1 MILAF
6 SAITFGIALMW
17 TSAEKLEKYS
27 VLSAKQFGL
36 SPFFIGSTVI
46 AFGTSAPEM
55 LTTFFVS
62 MENKGTMVIGN
73 VIGSN
78 VANLSLVFGSML
90 LILAYKKL
98 NISQDKS
105 ILINLII
112 LLISSLLVWFLIAT
126 NPFSIFTSVILL
138 FCLISVISF
147 WYKNSNA
154 KEIDSFAEVEKNV
167 FFNV

>member
-6 SAITFGIALMW
+6 SAIAFGIALMW

-27 VLSAKQFGL
+27 VLSAKQFVL
-36 SPFFIGSTVI
+36 SPFFIGSTII

-62 MENKGTMVIGN
+62 LENKGAMVIGN
-73 VIGSN
+73 VVGSN

-90 LILAYKKL
+90 LILAYKNL

-105 ILINLII
+105 IFINLI
-112 LLISSLLVWFLIAT
+112 
-126 NPFSIFTSVILL
+126 N
-138 FCLISVISF
+138 
-147 WYKNSNA
+147 KN
-154 KEIDSFAEVEKNV
+154 
-167 FFNV
+167 